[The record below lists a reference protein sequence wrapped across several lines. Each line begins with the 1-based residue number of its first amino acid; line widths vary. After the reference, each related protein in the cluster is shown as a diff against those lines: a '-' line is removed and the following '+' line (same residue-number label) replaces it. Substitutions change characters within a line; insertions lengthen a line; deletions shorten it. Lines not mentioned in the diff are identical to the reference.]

1 MPCKKEMTDI
11 IPAVVSAEEMRSID
25 DLMEFEFGIELS
37 QMMEMAGRNLADLAL
52 KIIGSG
58 KKLDSLK
65 IVVAAGKGHNG
76 GGGLTAARYLSNRGV
91 NVSVILAGGESEKL
105 KPAVLKRLY
114 TLKKLPVQLI
124 NSKGGIPPAIFK
136 EADLIIDALV
146 GYGLKG
152 NMRGE
157 SARIIKEINKS
168 GNSRILALDV
178 PSGLNST
185 DGSVGKL
192 CIKAR
197 TTLTL
202 ALPKTGLII
211 SPGREKAGQL
221 YLADIGVPPELYKKI
236 GLQPQDLFKE
246 ESIILLNN

>member
-1 MPCKKEMTDI
+1 MTDI
-11 IPAVVSAEEMRSID
+11 KPAVVSAEEMRSID

-52 KIIGSG
+52 KMIGSG
-58 KKLDSLK
+58 KRLDSLK

-76 GGGLTAARYLSNRGV
+76 GGGLTAARHLSNRGA
-91 NVSVILAGGESEKL
+91 NVSVVLAEEDEKL
-105 KPAVLKRLY
+105 KPAVLKRLF

-124 NSKGGIPPAIFK
+124 TSTGGIPSAIFK

-152 NMRGE
+152 NIRGRP
-157 SARIIKEINKS
+157 AIIIEEINKS
-168 GNSRILALDV
+168 GNPNVLALDV

-185 DGSVGKL
+185 DGSVGNL

-202 ALPKTGLII
+202 ALPKTGLMI

-221 YLADIGVPPELYKKI
+221 YLADIGVPPELYEMI
-236 GLQPQDLFKE
+236 GLQAQDLFKE